1 MYYLQSR
8 YYDPEID
15 RFLNVDALEMDTSLL
30 RLSNNLFVYCDN
42 SPISFY
48 DLYGYKKTSMS
59 VKQTKIFGIMGFVV
73 NLVKYGSN
81 IFKIFKTTNAKTIE
95 KTIISIMFLLPV
107 NVAAELTYYYVK
119 HFASLVVTLGTF
131 IIMELASIGLNAAKA
146 SAMGLA
152 ITVACTVASVY
163 LPKLYDS
170 VKMIIYGIKN
180 KNYYWDRKWYGI
192 KYYANK

>member
-81 IFKIFKTTNAKTIE
+81 IF
-95 KTIISIMFLLPV
+95 
-107 NVAAELTYYYVK
+107 
-119 HFASLVVTLGTF
+119 
-131 IIMELASIGLNAAKA
+131 
-146 SAMGLA
+146 
-152 ITVACTVASVY
+152 
-163 LPKLYDS
+163 
-170 VKMIIYGIKN
+170 
-180 KNYYWDRKWYGI
+180 
-192 KYYANK
+192 